1 MPHKVPEVSYEI
13 PRHVTS
19 ILHFPTSEVS
29 PYMLPAL
36 RIHLIR

>member
-1 MPHKVPEVSYEI
+1 MPHKVPEVPYDLVMVCKFTTLS
-13 PRHVTS
+13 
-19 ILHFPTSEVS
+19 TSEVS